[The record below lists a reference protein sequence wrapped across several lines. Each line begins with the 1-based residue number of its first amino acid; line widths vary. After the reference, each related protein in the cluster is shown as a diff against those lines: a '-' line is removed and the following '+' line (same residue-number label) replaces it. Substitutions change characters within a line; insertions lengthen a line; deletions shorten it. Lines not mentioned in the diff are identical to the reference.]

1 MGTSGITGGVAALR
15 RAVRA
20 AFTGRDAAESIS
32 HAPTPLVWTRLVS
45 APGRPGGEVRRV
57 AQLTPYV
64 VETIVEDALRG
75 GRGARLEL
83 TVVSRV
89 GEAGLAHLR
98 DQFSRSEER
107 RVGKESRA
115 PRSRASSRRK
125 RSACARNPS
134 SGKKQR
140 RSSRQTVT

>member
-1 MGTSGITGGVAALR
+1 MTAHDKRTG
-15 RAVRA
+15 
-20 AFTGRDAAESIS
+20 AEAWSIAPPFS
-32 HAPTPLVWTRLVS
+32 HDSYMTPLVWTRLVS

-89 GEAGLAHLR
+89 GGAGLAQLR
-98 DQFSRSEER
+98 DQFSWLADRGIWVTVHHGR
-107 RVGKESRA
+107 G
-115 PRSRASSRRK
+115 
-125 RSACARNPS
+125 PS
-134 SGKKQR
+134 PLGHPLPPP
-140 RSSRQTVT
+140 

>member
-1 MGTSGITGGVAALR
+1 MGTSGITGWVAALR

-64 VETIVEDALRG
+64 AETIVEDALRG

-98 DQFSRSEER
+98 DQFSWLADRGIDVTVHHGR
-107 RVGKESRA
+107 G
-115 PRSRASSRRK
+115 
-125 RSACARNPS
+125 PS
-134 SGKKQR
+134 PLGEPLPPP
-140 RSSRQTVT
+140 